1 MIKEMDFK
9 IEEVNNELRNKSKMF
24 ERERREFET
33 KDKKYQ
39 EEMMEL
45 RTDCDH
51 YRGLYDNYVKSV
63 KDFKT

>member
-9 IEEVNNELRNKSKMF
+9 IEEVNNELTKKTKKF
-24 ERERREFET
+24 EREIKEYQTNE
-33 KDKKYQ
+33 KKYQ

-51 YRGLYDNYVKSV
+51 YRDLYDGYVKSV
-63 KDFKT
+63 KDFKS